1 MRMDPVGVL
10 TPRPRLQAEPAAP
23 NPAALPLDEY
33 RPLFGTETDTRPQ
46 AAPPPPP
53 GPRERKA
60 LDKEKEQQDRLAAEQ
75 IYARMRAERALVQA
89 RLAALVQDLQTEIQ
103 RIFQEVLIRRRKVHD
118 AILANWHKVLIG

>member
-1 MRMDPVGVL
+1 MRMEPIGVL
-10 TPRPRLQAEPAAP
+10 SPRLLPQADPAPSKTLAP
-23 NPAALPLDEY
+23 PRDEY
-33 RPLFGTETDTRPQ
+33 RPGFDAQPDEHLQ
-46 AAPPPPP
+46 ASPRPPP
-53 GPRERKA
+53 GPREKEA
-60 LDKEKEQQDRLAAEQ
+60 LEKEREQQDRLAADQ